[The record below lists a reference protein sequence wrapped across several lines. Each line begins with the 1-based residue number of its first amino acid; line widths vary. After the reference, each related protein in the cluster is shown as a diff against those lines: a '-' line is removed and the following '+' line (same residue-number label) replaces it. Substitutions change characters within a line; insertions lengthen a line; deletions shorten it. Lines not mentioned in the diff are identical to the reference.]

1 MMLLQTNAYFVPPEK
16 RTEHSRLVQRFRHCL
31 ARLGCDQFECYEQAG
46 PNWSTGESKN
56 RFIQLMRFR
65 DRKHQ
70 QQVQA
75 AERNDPQAQA
85 LIKEFC
91 ELINFP
97 YQQQQGYFA
106 VGFYNSIL
114 PVAALRVATGETTE
128 PPAEGLG
135 EAPEPLLEQSPAP
148 QPAATEAEL
157 EPEPDTTEP
166 NPAAIEKESE
176 PVLDD
181 ADIATADFGEPLD
194 LDKELGLSPDAD
206 AAEKST
212 PPERL

>member
-75 AERNDPQAQA
+75 AERNDSQAQA

-106 VGFYNSIL
+106 VGFYNSVL
-114 PVAALRVATGETTE
+114 PVSALRVATSEAAE
-128 PPAEGLG
+128 APAEGLG
-135 EAPEPLLEQSPAP
+135 EAPEPLVEQPTAP
-148 QPAATEAEL
+148 EAEASET
-157 EPEPDTTEP
+157 EPEPDTAEP
-166 NPAAIEKESE
+166 NPAAVENESE
-176 PVLDD
+176 PVLD
-181 ADIATADFGEPLD
+181 ADVATADFGEPLD
-194 LDKELGLSPDAD
+194 LDKELGLAPDAD
-206 AAEKST
+206 DAEKST